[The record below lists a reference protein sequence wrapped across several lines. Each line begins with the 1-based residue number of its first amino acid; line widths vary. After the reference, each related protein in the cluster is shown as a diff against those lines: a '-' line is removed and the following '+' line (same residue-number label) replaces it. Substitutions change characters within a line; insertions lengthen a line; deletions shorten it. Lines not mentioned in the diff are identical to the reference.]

1 MDREPQPALDRR
13 LPPARRLSPALYRD
27 TFARERAFVGR
38 LLVLWLRVAPD
49 AARRVGVVT
58 SRRTLR
64 TAVARNRAR
73 RLLRETFRLQRVH
86 LRPDADVVLVARG
99 RIADARRPAVDDDFR
114 AVCRKARIWSETP
127 C

>member
-1 MDREPQPALDRR
+1 M
-13 LPPARRLSPALYRD
+13 
-27 TFARERAFVGR
+27 
-38 LLVLWLRVAPD
+38 LWLRVAPD

-99 RIADARRPAVDDDFR
+99 RIADVRRPAVDDDFR
-114 AVCRKARIWSETP
+114 AVCRKAGIWSETP